1 MKCIKNTWSKNP
13 EVVKTKT
20 RKMIHFAK
28 CAECESK
35 KLKFINE
42 QEASALIISLG
53 IRRHLSKIP
62 LVSPL
67 LRQEYKMNEIMN
79 KCLLEGDQFTAEMHL
94 GQSGFI

>member
-1 MKCIKNTWSKNP
+1 MKCTKNTESKNP
-13 EVVKTKT
+13 EVIKTKNG
-20 RKMIHFAK
+20 KIMHFAK

-42 QEASALIISLG
+42 QKASALISSLR

-67 LRQEYKMNEIMN
+67 L
-79 KCLLEGDQFTAEMHL
+79 L
-94 GQSGFI
+94 